1 MPNPIPGVSST
12 GNRIPQSVT
21 GNKGVGVLV
30 NTSTEMTV
38 TPKLSAADDFTNLSK
53 WITVYGTPG
62 ITSGMLS
69 GDGVVRYQNQAMTD
83 NMKASAVVGSI
94 GTGKTRLIICA
105 DESVTRY
112 YALEVSR
119 GLTTTFS
126 IIKGNSAN
134 SVETASSSL
143 IGALFSLFFSLFS
156 IFSES
161 TTKFDTTTVTLNVSD
176 EVSIWFDRDASTI
189 RTYINDVATACSIE
203 VPRSEIPHGPGF
215 RNAGVA
221 QGITALNP
229 GVRFTSYTLE
239 DV

>member
-1 MPNPIPGVSST
+1 MPKIPGITST
-12 GNRIPQSVT
+12 GHRAPQLIT
-21 GNKGVGVLV
+21 GSKGVGLLV
-30 NTSTEMTV
+30 NTSTETTI
-38 TPKLSAADDFTNLSK
+38 TPKLSASDDFTNLSK

-69 GDGVVRYQNQAMTD
+69 GDGVVRYKNQAMTD

-119 GLTTTFS
+119 GFTTTFS
-126 IIKGNSAN
+126 IIKGNSAS
-134 SVETASSSL
+134 SVESSAGL

-161 TTKFDTTTVTLNVSD
+161 TTKFDTTTVTLSVSD
-176 EVSIWFDRDASTI
+176 EVSVWYDRDASTI
-189 RTYINDVATACSIE
+189 RTYINDVATGCSIE

-215 RNAGVA
+215 RWAGMA

-239 DV
+239 DA

>member
-1 MPNPIPGVSST
+1 MPKIPGIPTT
-12 GNRIPQSVT
+12 GNRAPQLVT
-21 GNKGVGVLV
+21 GSKGVGVLV
-30 NTSTEMTV
+30 NTATEMTV
-38 TPKLSAADDFTNLSK
+38 MPKLSASDDFTNLSK
-53 WITVYGTPG
+53 WVTVYGTPT
-62 ITSGMLS
+62 ITSGMLA
-69 GDGVVRYQNQAMTD
+69 GTGVVRYKNQAFTD
-83 NMKASAVVGSI
+83 SMQASGVVGSI

-105 DESVTRY
+105 DESVLRY

-126 IIKGNSAN
+126 IIKGNSAS
-134 SVETASSSL
+134 SVESSTGL

-176 EVSIWFDRDASTI
+176 EVSVWYDRATSTI
-189 RTYINDVATACSIE
+189 RTYINGVPTGCSLE
-203 VPRSEIPHGPGF
+203 VERSEIPHGPGF
-215 RNAGVA
+215 RWGGVA